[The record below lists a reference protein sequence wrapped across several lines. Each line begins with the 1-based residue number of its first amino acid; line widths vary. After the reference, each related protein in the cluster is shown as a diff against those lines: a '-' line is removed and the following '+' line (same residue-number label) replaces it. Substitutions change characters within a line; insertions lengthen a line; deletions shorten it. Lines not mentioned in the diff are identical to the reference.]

1 MSFDPPRGLNVQN
14 PTNRR
19 IGMTETKAKTHITQ
33 VGTVIVPV
41 SDQDRALE
49 FYLDTLGFE
58 TRTDTPFGEGERW
71 VEVAPRGAATTIAI
85 VPPREG
91 DSAGIETR
99 VGFTTEDIDADHED
113 LRARGVDVDPEVM
126 RMGDPVP
133 PMFFFRDPDG
143 NRYFISSETDHRR
156 GPDEDAPV

>member
-1 MSFDPPRGLNVQN
+1 MSE
-14 PTNRR
+14 
-19 IGMTETKAKTHITQ
+19 TESRTHITR
-33 VGTVIVPV
+33 VGTVILPV

-58 TRTDTPFGEGERW
+58 KRIDTPYGEGERW
-71 VEVAPRGAATTIAI
+71 VEVAPPGAATTVAL

-91 DSAGIETR
+91 DATGIETR
-99 VGFTTEDIDADHED
+99 VGFTTEDIDADHAT
-113 LRARGVDVDPEVM
+113 LRARGVDADPEVM

-143 NRYFISSETDHRR
+143 NTFLIVERN
-156 GPDEDAPV
+156 

>member
-1 MSFDPPRGLNVQN
+1 ME
-14 PTNRR
+14 
-19 IGMTETKAKTHITQ
+19 MAETETRTGITQ

-49 FYLDTLGFE
+49 FFVGKLGFE
-58 TRTDTPFGEGERW
+58 KRTDSPYGDGDRW
-71 VEVAPRGAATTIAI
+71 LEVAPPGAATTIAL

-91 DSAGIETR
+91 DSTGIETR
-99 VGFTTEDIDADHED
+99 VAFTTRDIDADHAN
-113 LRARGVDVDPEVM
+113 LRARGVDADEAVM

-143 NRYFISSETDHRR
+143 NTFFIVEQD
-156 GPDEDAPV
+156 

>member
-1 MSFDPPRGLNVQN
+1 MAE
-14 PTNRR
+14 
-19 IGMTETKAKTHITQ
+19 TETRTHITQ

-49 FYLDTLGFE
+49 FYLDKLGFE
-58 TRTDTPFGEGERW
+58 KRIDTPYGEGDRW
-71 VEVAPRGAATTIAI
+71 VEVSPPGAATTIAL

-91 DSAGIETR
+91 DSTGIETR
-99 VGFTTEDIDADHED
+99 VAFTTEDADADHAN
-113 LRARGVDVDPEVM
+113 LRARGVDVDAAVM

-143 NRYFISSETDHRR
+143 NTFFIIERD
-156 GPDEDAPV
+156 